1 MSSKPSFLSMPL
13 ELRHEIYS
21 YLLTNKA
28 IANIA
33 TQAMIQPL
41 RNGLVRSCSQIFH
54 EMLDYYYAKNTFLL
68 SLLRPL
74 ETSPKL
80 LRHLGRVQHLQVEVG
95 DLGFSP
101 RDRSF
106 FLPFPTQERCNWF
119 LRTLR
124 LAKQVHQGHP
134 FKTLVAVD
142 RCGTSIVSE

>member
-1 MSSKPSFLSMPL
+1 MPL
-13 ELRHEIYS
+13 ELRHQIYS
-21 YLLTNKA
+21 YLLINDF
-28 IANIA
+28 IANMA

-80 LRHLGRVQHLQVEVG
+80 LRHLGRVQHLQVEIG
-95 DLGFSP
+95 DLSFSP
-101 RDRSF
+101 MYRSF
-106 FLPFPTQERCNWF
+106 VLALPTEERCNWF
-119 LRTLR
+119 IKTLH
-124 LAKQVHQGHP
+124 LAKQSQQGHP
-134 FKTLVAVD
+134 FKTLIAVD